1 VDNSSEKSK
10 VLVVYLILI
19 LIIFAVFG
27 QVRNFKFL
35 NYDDN
40 SYVTENNHALT
51 GLTLDNIAW
60 AFKQSHSFM
69 WHPITS
75 ISHMLDCQIFGLK
88 AGGHHIV
95 NLLFHIANTL
105 LLFTVLRKMTG
116 AFWQSAFVAAFFALH
131 PLNVESV
138 AWISERKNVLSAFFW
153 MLTMAVYIRYA
164 KQPRFANYLLV
175 IFVFSLALMAKPV
188 TVTLPFALLLLDYWP
203 LNRLQIKNKQQIFRL
218 VGEKIPLFLLSA
230 VLCVITIAAQ
240 GGSDA
245 LQLNKLLPFS
255 VRFENALVSYVSYIG
270 KMIYPSH
277 LSVFYPHP
285 GPSLPLWEPIVS
297 FVLLAAVSVAVLYLG
312 RRKPYLIVGWF
323 WYLGTLVPVI
333 GLMQAGSQAMADR
346 YAYIPLIGLFII
358 IAWGA
363 SDIFA
368 GWKYRKI
375 VLSLSAIV
383 IISALSICTWIQT
396 SYWGTSQ
403 TLFEHAL
410 KITTGNYVAYNCLG
424 SALIEQDKF
433 DEAIDMLHHCLQIKP
448 NYGWAYNNLGIAYA
462 KQNRYEEAIE
472 ACEQAI
478 RIQPKN
484 SWAYYTLGV
493 SYDKLGRYR
502 EAMEAYKQAVT
513 VEPYYADAYYNLGLA
528 FAKLGR
534 YQEAIQAYEQAIRIR
549 PDDAD
554 AYCNLASAY
563 GKLGQFQNEIE
574 ACKHALRINPE
585 LAEAY
590 YNLGAAFGQLG
601 RYPEAIEA
609 CKQAIRIRPD
619 YAEAHYNLGAAL
631 MLAGDK
637 NAAFEQYKILK
648 SLNPNAAEQLLNLIK
663 Q

>member
-1 VDNSSEKSK
+1 MREIPNKYWIFT
-10 VLVVYLILI
+10 VYVILTAAT
-19 LIIFAVFG
+19 LAVFW
-27 QVRNFKFL
+27 QVRSFEFTTC
-35 NYDDN
+35 DDDK
-40 SYVTENNHALT
+40 YVTENNHILT

-105 LLFTVLRKMTG
+105 LLFTVLRRMTG
-116 AFWQSAFVAAFFALH
+116 AFWQGAFVAAFFALH

-396 SYWGTSQ
+396 SYWRNSVSLLERNLKVISRNIPKTHYHLAQALAQKGRISEAVEHLEEAIRLDSKWTAPLNSLAWFLAARKDAVFYDPHKAVQ
-403 TLFEHAL
+403 LAQQACELTGYKNAGLLDTLAVAYAAESKFPEAVDAAQKAL
-410 KITTGNYVAYNCLG
+410 KIAQSDGNKQIIDQIQQRLDLYKTNQPYV
-424 SALIEQDKF
+424 ET
-433 DEAIDMLHHCLQIKP
+433 
-448 NYGWAYNNLGIAYA
+448 
-462 KQNRYEEAIE
+462 
-472 ACEQAI
+472 
-478 RIQPKN
+478 N
-484 SWAYYTLGV
+484 S
-493 SYDKLGRYR
+493 
-502 EAMEAYKQAVT
+502 E
-513 VEPYYADAYYNLGLA
+513 
-528 FAKLGR
+528 
-534 YQEAIQAYEQAIRIR
+534 
-549 PDDAD
+549 
-554 AYCNLASAY
+554 
-563 GKLGQFQNEIE
+563 
-574 ACKHALRINPE
+574 
-585 LAEAY
+585 
-590 YNLGAAFGQLG
+590 
-601 RYPEAIEA
+601 
-609 CKQAIRIRPD
+609 
-619 YAEAHYNLGAAL
+619 
-631 MLAGDK
+631 
-637 NAAFEQYKILK
+637 
-648 SLNPNAAEQLLNLIK
+648 
-663 Q
+663 